1 MRVPI
6 SFCRLCLKEVS
17 LCDLRKEAK
26 TMELGIVSLVLDPE
40 EVYLDMGACESS
52 CHDCQTDNDHSDN
65 KC

>member
-1 MRVPI
+1 
-6 SFCRLCLKEVS
+6 
-17 LCDLRKEAK
+17 
-26 TMELGIVSLVLDPE
+26 MELGIVSLVLDPE